1 MRPNILLIQTDQFR
15 YDCIGAHSHAL
26 VQTPVLDHLIAEGIT
41 YSSAYTP
48 APVCVPSRNSMLY
61 GCWPTRH
68 LAIANN
74 GTEAPRP
81 AHADLVS
88 FGTVLHAAG
97 YRLTCVG
104 NWDVHP
110 ASKPKDH
117 GFSTH
122 LSESVYPAW
131 RAAKGIAP
139 VPHTNGFWGEL
150 DPYATPEQTALAWGA
165 EQVIN
170 QLREHQARSSDE
182 PLFLQ
187 WNTSEPHLPNI
198 LPEPYCSQIS
208 PADVPPWPSFP
219 DPLTNK
225 PYMQAQQR
233 RSWGIDSWS
242 WKEWAPIVAR
252 YLGQISLIDAQVG
265 RVLAALD
272 ELGLADD
279 TLVIF
284 TADHGDLCGGHGMI
298 DKHYVMY
305 EDVTHVPLI
314 LRWRGHTA
322 RGATNDAF
330 ISHAIDL
337 AATFIELA
345 RAESPQQ
352 FVGRSLVPTFDG
364 STDLGRTNIT
374 STYFGNQFGL
384 YSQRMLRDRRYK
396 YVWNL
401 SAEDELYDMANDPG
415 ELTNL
420 AQDGALRE
428 VLADLRLRLLA
439 WLEETRDPI
448 LNMWTRR
455 QLADGAKL

>member
-1 MRPNILLIQTDQFR
+1 M
-15 YDCIGAHSHAL
+15 
-26 VQTPVLDHLIAEGIT
+26 
-41 YSSAYTP
+41 
-48 APVCVPSRNSMLY
+48 
-61 GCWPTRH
+61 
-68 LAIANN
+68 
-74 GTEAPRP
+74 
-81 AHADLVS
+81 
-88 FGTVLHAAG
+88 
-97 YRLTCVG
+97 
-104 NWDVHP
+104 
-110 ASKPKDH
+110 
-117 GFSTH
+117 
-122 LSESVYPAW
+122 
-131 RAAKGIAP
+131 
-139 VPHTNGFWGEL
+139 
-150 DPYATPEQTALAWGA
+150 
-165 EQVIN
+165 
-170 QLREHQARSSDE
+170 
-182 PLFLQ
+182 
-187 WNTSEPHLPNI
+187 
-198 LPEPYCSQIS
+198 
-208 PADVPPWPSFP
+208 PPWPSFP